1 MKKSVRTTCRTLSCV
16 LTLCILLGGFS
27 VGQFMVAADEVT
39 GYQNEAVVCFK
50 NAGSGKYL
58 NVHYG
63 QDSNNV
69 NVYQWTKDESTEQK
83 FRLRYNLEDDCYLI
97 GAMCS
102 NNGNGRV
109 LDIVKSG
116 GEVAAG
122 CNVQIYNAVDPV
134 AQQWQIRY
142 EEDGKFA
149 IYPIDNYFLLLT
161 ANGSSNGSSSG
172 TSSTSVGNVYLSQM
186 STQGSPNDYQ
196 MWMIEEVNPQATI
209 PSGNY
214 RIKNVNGKFITADAD
229 NASNVHQLRDPGS
242 ISGLDEWE
250 QSTLLGQQLWNV
262 QYLCSGYYLIRL
274 AKDTTQKLGATG
286 NFSTIQ
292 ATAHITTQ
300 SNTSDC
306 LVQWKIVPNVQG
318 GYRIVNKSEYNT
330 QALTVRYGDD
340 TDGTRIVMCPY
351 VNGTSQQWT
360 FGTTGL
366 CQDNSLGE
374 HVLGFVTSSAS
385 TYAANASTTA
395 SAYYHCYA
403 CNRNFGTP
411 QMQDYAMHT
420 LPDEVLTA
428 IFALERM
435 AMLEQ
440 IAGGKE
446 HFVQACYRAADVLRT
461 EYGAEDAYAFQDQNG
476 NYLSPVT
483 YTYDADSIN
492 ASVEFEVTVYGEQ
505 YAAERVVLWKVGQ
518 TLPAPFSNL
527 SEILLTY
534 ADPSIDYSQ
543 INLTGMLIQTVID
556 TGVEVL
562 SKKLP
567 NDTMMKDSLE
577 TMCHASTL
585 KSLCSEGITSNIP
598 FIEVDVRVYDEDCI
612 DTFKG
617 VYDISAGRQMRIFKE
632 EQYMVDRT
640 VPLESA
646 PENLIDGIFE
656 ADNGAQTYIYD
667 DLFT

>member
-1 MKKSVRTTCRTLSCV
+1 
-16 LTLCILLGGFS
+16 
-27 VGQFMVAADEVT
+27 MVTADEVT

-50 NAGSGKYL
+50 NVGSGKYL

-69 NVYQWTKDESTEQK
+69 NVYQWTKDEFTEQK

-97 GAMCS
+97 GTMCS
-102 NNGNGRV
+102 SNGNGRV

-142 EEDGKFA
+142 EENGKFA
-149 IYPIDNYFLLLT
+149 IFPVNNYFLLLT
-161 ANGSSNGSSSG
+161 AKGNSNGSGSG
-172 TSSTSVGNVYLSQM
+172 TSSTSAGNVYLSQM

-196 MWMIEEVNPQATI
+196 LWMIEEVNPQATI

-318 GYRIVNKSEYNT
+318 GYRIVNKSDYNT
-330 QALTVRYGDD
+330 QTLTVRYGDD
-340 TDGTRIVMCPY
+340 TDGTRIVMSPY

-411 QMQDYAMHT
+411 QMQDFTTHA
-420 LPDEVLTA
+420 LSDEVLSV

-435 AMLEQ
+435 AMLKQ
-440 IAGGKE
+440 IEGGKD
-446 HFVQACYRAADVLRT
+446 HFAQACYRAADALRT
-461 EYGAEDAYAFQDQNG
+461 KYGAADAYAFQDQNG
-476 NYLSPVT
+476 KYISPVT
-483 YTYDADSIN
+483 YDYDADSIN
-492 ASVEFEVTVYGEQ
+492 ASVEFTVTVYGEAYSDTRDVIWKAGQ
-505 YAAERVVLWKVGQ
+505 LVPFPFNCITDSLW
-518 TLPAPFSNL
+518 L
-527 SEILLTY
+527 S
-534 ADPSIDYSQ
+534 ADPLNDYGFDEMLTFSIQNLLQWLPTAGMPKEISKAANAVSQ
-543 INLTGMLIQTVID
+543 AVALHTLGSGEQTIYYD
-556 TGVEVL
+556 
-562 SKKLP
+562 
-567 NDTMMKDSLE
+567 
-577 TMCHASTL
+577 
-585 KSLCSEGITSNIP
+585 
-598 FIEVDVRVYDEDCI
+598 FIKVQIEVYDEDYI
-612 DTFKG
+612 DRFTGF
-617 VYDISAGRQMRIFKE
+617 YNISANKFVRIYKE
-632 EQYMVDRT
+632 EQYDVVRT
-640 VPLESA
+640 GSLESA
-646 PENLIDGIFE
+646 PENLIEGLF
-656 ADNGAQTYIYD
+656 AVNNGLTTTTTASFYEN
-667 DLFT
+667 LF